1 MASSV
6 LDHPGR
12 CRRGIVY
19 VADLEPISVNQI
31 RAVRVVTGQGGN
43 SGQVSQNV
51 MRRRLGCWYTIHDSS
66 R

>member
-1 MASSV
+1 MPSSV
-6 LDHPGR
+6 LDRPGR

-31 RAVRVVTGQGGN
+31 RAVPVVTGQGGN

-51 MRRRLGCWYTIHDSS
+51 MRRRLGCWYIHYSS